1 MKQFLHLLLF
11 ILIPFLSLGQD
22 LNGRWTGSDTHD
34 IGGRMFTFN
43 KEAIIKQEGN
53 KISGKMLVAESGT
66 KNYFITQ
73 FSGSIKNGKVKMDT
87 DKVLK
92 VNYPE
97 TTWSVLCFR
106 NFKGELLVDEVNN
119 TLTMDLKNYGTALI
133 YDLYNKTYSYGQC
146 HPTFSKLTKK
156 YRDTDNQIL
165 AAESIAT
172 SESEDKKEII
182 QIGKKE
188 IKLSTKKVKIKV
200 WDKYDE
206 DGDLINLYLNGKI
219 LFPDLEV
226 TKKGEILDIE
236 LQSGENS
243 IEVEALNEGKVSPNT
258 SAIRIFVDDQQY
270 DIILSARKG
279 QRDAL
284 KIILD

>member
-22 LNGRWTGSDTHD
+22 LNGRWSGSDTHD

-43 KEAIIKQEGN
+43 KEAIIKQDGT
-53 KISGKMLVAESGT
+53 KLSGKMIVLEAGT
-66 KNYFITQ
+66 KNHFVLQIT
-73 FSGSIKNGKVKMDT
+73 GSIKNGKVKIDV

-92 VNYPE
+92 VDYPE
-97 TTWSVLCFR
+97 TKWSFLCFR
-106 NFKGELLVDEVNN
+106 NFKGELIVDEINN
-119 TLTMDLKNYGTALI
+119 MLVMDLKDYGMALL
-133 YDLYNKTYSYGQC
+133 YDLQTKKYSDGNC
-146 HPTFSKLTKK
+146 HPTFSKLSKK
-156 YRDTDNQIL
+156 YKETDNQNLIV
-165 AAESIAT
+165 EDSIA
-172 SESEDKKEII
+172 SESNSKKEII

-200 WDKYDE
+200 WDKYEE
-206 DGDLINLYLNGKI
+206 DGDVVNLYLNGKI

-226 TKKGEILDIE
+226 AKKGEILDIE

-243 IEVEALNEGKVSPNT
+243 IEVEALNEGRVSPNT
-258 SAIRIFVDDQQY
+258 SAIRIFVDEQQY

>member
-11 ILIPFLSLGQD
+11 ILIPFLSSGQD
-22 LNGRWTGSDTHD
+22 LNGRWSGISVQK
-34 IGGRMFTFN
+34 IGNKVFTYDV
-43 KEAIIKQEGN
+43 EMLIKQEGN
-53 KISGKMLVAESGT
+53 KISGKRAAVQRGT
-66 KNYFITQ
+66 KNYSIVK
-73 FSGSIKNGKVKMDT
+73 FSGTVKNGKVKIDT
-87 DKVLK
+87 DHVVKID
-92 VNYPE
+92 YPE
-97 TTWSVLCFR
+97 TNFDFLCFR
-106 NFKGELLVDEVNN
+106 SYKGELSVDENN
-119 TLTMDLKNYGTALI
+119 NLLVIELETYGGDLKYELATKN
-133 YDLYNKTYSYGQC
+133 YSYGSC
-146 HPTFSKLTKK
+146 PPSISRLTKK
-156 YRDTDNQIL
+156 YKETDNKNLI
-165 AAESIAT
+165 AEDSII
-172 SESEDKKEII
+172 SESNSKKEII

-200 WDKYDE
+200 WDKYEE
-206 DGDLINLYLNGKI
+206 DGDVVNLYLNGKI

-243 IEVEALNEGKVSPNT
+243 IEVEALNEGRVSPNT
-258 SAIRIFVDDQQY
+258 SAIRIFVDNQQY

>member
-22 LNGRWTGSDTHD
+22 LNGRWSGSDTHD

-43 KEAIIKQEGN
+43 KEAIIKQDGT
-53 KISGKMLVAESGT
+53 KLSGKRAAVQTGT
-66 KNYFITQ
+66 KNYSIVK
-73 FSGSIKNGKVKMDT
+73 FSGTVKNGKVKIET
-87 DKVLK
+87 DNVVKID
-92 VNYPE
+92 YPE
-97 TTWSVLCFR
+97 PNFDFICFR
-106 NFKGELLVDEVNN
+106 SYKGELSVDENN
-119 TLTMDLKNYGTALI
+119 NLLVIELETYGGDLKYELATKN
-133 YDLYNKTYSYGQC
+133 YSYGSC
-146 HPTFSKLTKK
+146 PPSISRLTKK
-156 YRDTDNQIL
+156 YKETDNQNLI
-165 AAESIAT
+165 AEDSII
-172 SESEDKKEII
+172 SESNSKKEII

-188 IKLSTKKVKIKV
+188 IKLSAKKVKIKV
-200 WDKYDE
+200 WDKYEE
-206 DGDLINLYLNGKI
+206 DGDVVNLYLNGKI
-219 LFPDLEV
+219 LFQDLEV